1 MVDLVA
7 KRDDSV
13 HIGFKSQFVA
23 CCSDNHERS
32 AAALFRNLEEFAR
45 CLALDMVAFSVMPER
60 SQQEMPG
67 FLGASEKRHKFF
79 LVSKCVWRQAY
90 LPLVLPQ
97 EEMLPENFVCFG
109 PKFDVDRD
117 EIVSSVSTFLQDT
130 YRGW

>member
-1 MVDLVA
+1 MRHTGLRGA
-7 KRDDSV
+7 
-13 HIGFKSQFVA
+13 
-23 CCSDNHERS
+23 
-32 AAALFRNLEEFAR
+32 EEPGTAR
-45 CLALDMVAFSVMPER
+45 V
-60 SQQEMPG
+60 
-67 FLGASEKRHKFF
+67 KRH
-79 LVSKCVWRQAY
+79 VWRQAY